1 MRSPESALFSEGVA
15 NGGCHRQMV
24 RNEDG
29 GNGEDDGDGDGDGE
43 DEEDDGDDDDGGD
56 DEEEGDDEIWGRDRA
71 RPCCGISISYYDSS

>member
-15 NGGCHRQMV
+15 DGGCHRQMV

-29 GNGEDDGDGDGDGE
+29 GNGE

>member
-15 NGGCHRQMV
+15 DGGCHRQMV

-29 GNGEDDGDGDGDGE
+29 GNGEDDGDGE

-56 DEEEGDDEIWGRDRA
+56 DEEEGDDE
-71 RPCCGISISYYDSS
+71 